1 MKTVWVILLF
11 LTSLGI
17 SAQNKQ
23 LLYNVNSLPQNLMT
37 NPGGETR
44 FDMHAGLPFFSQLSF
59 SAGSS
64 GVSVYDIF
72 GENGN
77 DVNENINSSLQS
89 ISQKDFFSVREQVE
103 LVYLGWKNNSK
114 NYFSAGVYQETDVFA
129 YFPKDIAVL
138 AWEGNEDQKNFHLS
152 DLAFTG
158 EVLNVFHFGAT
169 HYFSEDLNL
178 GVRAKVY
185 SSVFNVRSVDNQ
197 GDFFSSGASSNGV
210 SRPVLRKVDILVKTS
225 GLSPLLDSK
234 SMSDEEMFGHF
245 KSQAFLG
252 GNIGFGV
259 DLGFTYFLNKH
270 YRITGSIL
278 DLGMIDHSEDVK
290 SFRYSGEFDSSSQS
304 TLDPDH
310 PDSGKLGE
318 YFQEEELNNPYRSF
332 TPVKVNASVDYGFEE
347 ELEPCKCREPIGRR
361 RYLNHVGFQ
370 LFSMKRPKGFV
381 HAATISFDRKFS
393 KNLFGKITYTADSF
407 SFSNIGLLFSGRIS
421 NFNLYLAA
429 DNLLDYPNLAKAR
442 NASIQLGFQFIFN
455 KG

>member
-1 MKTVWVILLF
+1 MILLL
-11 LTSLGI
+11 LTVFGV

-23 LLYNVNSLPQNLMT
+23 LLYNINSLPQNLMT

-44 FDMHAGLPFFSQLSF
+44 FDMHAGLPFISHISF

-64 GVSVYDIF
+64 GVSLYDIF
-72 GENGN
+72 GDDES
-77 DVNENINSSLQS
+77 DVNENINNSLRS
-89 ISQKDFFSVREQVE
+89 ISNKDFFSVRDQIE
-103 LVYLGWKNNSK
+103 LVYLGWRDNSK

-138 AWEGNEDQKNFHLS
+138 AWEGNQNQKNFHLS

-158 EVLNVFHFGAT
+158 EVLNVFHLGVS
-169 HYFSEDLNL
+169 HYFSDDLNI
-178 GVRAKVY
+178 GVRGKVY
-185 SSVFNVRSVDNQ
+185 SSIFNVRSVDNK
-197 GDFFSSGASSNGV
+197 GDFFSSGSSSNNV
-210 SRPVLRKVDILVKTS
+210 SRPMLRKVDVLVKTS
-225 GLSPLLDSK
+225 GLRPLLDAGT
-234 SMSDEEMFGHF
+234 MTEEEILGQF

-252 GNIGFGV
+252 GNIGFGI
-259 DLGFTYFLNKH
+259 DLGFTYFLNKQ

-278 DLGMIDHSEDVK
+278 DIGMINHSEDVK
-290 SFRYSGEFDSSSQS
+290 SFRYSGEFDSASQS

-310 PDSGKLGE
+310 PDSGELGE
-318 YFQEEELNNPYRSF
+318 YFQEEELLDPYVSF
-332 TPVKVNASVDYGFEE
+332 RPVKLNASIDYGFEE

-361 RYLNHVGFQ
+361 RYLNHLGFQ
-370 LFSMKRPKGFV
+370 LFTMKRPKGLV

-393 KNLFGKITYTADSF
+393 ENFFGKLTYTADSF
-407 SFSNIGLLFSGRIS
+407 SFSNIGLLLSARIS

-442 NASIQLGFQFIFN
+442 NASVQMGFQFIFN